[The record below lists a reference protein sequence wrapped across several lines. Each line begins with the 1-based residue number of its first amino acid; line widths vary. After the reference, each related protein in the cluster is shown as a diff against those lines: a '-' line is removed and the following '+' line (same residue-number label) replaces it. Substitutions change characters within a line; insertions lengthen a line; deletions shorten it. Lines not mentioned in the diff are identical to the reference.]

1 MEHLVTQQ
9 PAVPA
14 NIQGSVDPRF
24 AGLREAF
31 ASCFAEGLERGG
43 AVAVVVDGKLVA
55 DLWGGYADQGR
66 TRLWQRD
73 TLVNVWSSTK
83 GIMALAIGMLAD
95 RGKLAYDRPVAEY
108 WPAFA
113 AGGKEAITLDLA
125 LSHQAGL
132 DGLAVHMD
140 LDGLYA
146 WDPYV
151 NALAAMAPHWQPGSR
166 CVYHAISLGHL
177 AGEPL
182 RRIDG
187 RRVGKFIAEEIAG
200 PLGVPFFIGLPASED
215 HRVAEL
221 IEGPK
226 TADWVARVL
235 ASPYPSSCRNPS
247 LRPTEPNHRA
257 WRTAEIPGANGQADA
272 RALATIYGSLV
283 GADPPLISRHGLTD
297 ATRPRFDGVDA
308 SDGTPAAYGAGFRL
322 KDPCY
327 GAKASRSTFG
337 HTGWGGTLAF
347 ADPDAR
353 LGFAYVTS
361 HMLGFDDGVDP
372 RRQRLVEA
380 VYDAL

>member
-1 MEHLVTQQ
+1 MTQQ
-9 PAVPA
+9 QTPRDRAGV
-14 NIQGSVDPRF
+14 QGTCDPRF
-24 AGLREAF
+24 APVRAAF
-31 ASCFAEGLERGG
+31 ASCFADGLERGG
-43 AVAVVVDGKLVA
+43 AVAVVIDGKLVA
-55 DLWGGYADQGR
+55 DLWGGHADQGG
-66 TRLWQRD
+66 TRPWQRD
-73 TLVNVWSSTK
+73 TLVNVWSATK
-83 GIMALAIGMLAD
+83 GVMALAIGMLAD
-95 RGKLAYDRPVAEY
+95 RGKLQYDRPVAEY

-132 DGLAVHMD
+132 DGLSVHMD

-166 CVYHAISLGHL
+166 CVYHTVSLGHL

-182 RRIDG
+182 RRVDG
-187 RRVGKFIAEEIAG
+187 RRVGKFVAEEIAG
-200 PLGVPFFIGLPASED
+200 PLNVPFYIGLPDSED
-215 HRVAEL
+215 HRVAEM

-226 TADWVARVL
+226 ASDWLARLL
-235 ASPYPSSCRNPS
+235 ASPYPHSCLNPS
-247 LRPTEPNHRA
+247 LRPTAPNHRA
-257 WRTAEIPGANGQADA
+257 WRAAEIPGANGHADA
-272 RALATIYGSLV
+272 RALATIYGSMV
-283 GADPPLISRHGLTD
+283 GANPPLISRHGLAE
-297 ATRPRFDGVDA
+297 ATRTRFDGVDA
-308 SDGTPAAYGAGFRL
+308 SDGVPSVYGAGFRL
-322 KDPCY
+322 RDPCY
-327 GAKASRSTFG
+327 GAKASAHSFG

-361 HMLGFDDGVDP
+361 YMLGFDDGIDQ